1 MDQNTSKPAALSR
14 AEQFLLEQ
22 DNNRELLA
30 VNPSTL
36 RRYRGKRPATEI
48 DVKRGD
54 AKSVGE
60 PVEYDFVSGAGRDRV
75 GRSHGVVIDSA
86 EFESFRFPAAGV
98 VVVSGYLDMSKPY
111 RIEARGG
118 REAYDRGEL
127 RDCRPELVRGSD
139 DRVLKLEDLKVF
151 EKQQP

>member
-1 MDQNTSKPAALSR
+1 MNDQNTSKPAALSR

-48 DVKRGD
+48 DVKRGV

-60 PVEYDFVSGAGRDRV
+60 PIKYDFVSGAGRDRV
-75 GRSHGVVIDSA
+75 GHSHGIHIDSA
-86 EFESFRFPAAGV
+86 EFENFHFPVAGV
-98 VVVSGYLDMSKPY
+98 VVVSGYLDMSNPY
-111 RIEARGG
+111 RVEARGG

-127 RDCRPELVRGSD
+127 IDCRLELVRGVD
-139 DRVLKLEDLKVF
+139 DRVLLLENIQVF
-151 EKQQP
+151 EKQ

>member
-1 MDQNTSKPAALSR
+1 MDQNTSKTAALSR

-30 VNPSTL
+30 VNLSSL

-60 PVEYDFVSGAGRDRV
+60 PVEYDYVSGAGRDRV
-75 GRSHGVVIDSA
+75 GHSHGVNIDSA
-86 EFESFRFPAAGV
+86 EFESFHFPVAGV

-111 RIEARGG
+111 RVEARGG

-127 RDCRPELVRGSD
+127 RDCRPELARSVD

-151 EKQQP
+151 EKQ

>member
-1 MDQNTSKPAALSR
+1 MDQNTGTPAALSR

-30 VNPSTL
+30 LNPTTL
-36 RRYRGKRPATEI
+36 RRYKGRRPATEI

-54 AKSVGE
+54 AQNVGD
-60 PVEYDFVSGAGRDRV
+60 PVAYDFVSGAGRDKI
-75 GRSHGVVIDSA
+75 GRSHGVHIDAS
-86 EFESFRFPAAGV
+86 EFDSFHIPVSGV

-111 RIEARGG
+111 RVEARGG

-127 RDCRPELVRGSD
+127 RDARPELVRGAD
-139 DRVLKLEDLKVF
+139 DRVLKLEDLRVF
-151 EKQQP
+151 EKQ

>member
-75 GRSHGVVIDSA
+75 GHSHGIIIESTS
-86 EFESFRFPAAGV
+86 FENFRFPVAGV
-98 VVVSGYLDMSKPY
+98 VVVSGYLDMSNPY
-111 RIEARGG
+111 RVEARGG
-118 REAYDRGEL
+118 REAYDRDEL
-127 RDCRPELVRGSD
+127 RDCRPELARGTD
-139 DRVLKLEDLKVF
+139 DRVLKREDLKVF
-151 EKQQP
+151 EKQ

>member
-1 MDQNTSKPAALSR
+1 MDQNNGVPAAMSR
-14 AEQFLLEQ
+14 AEAFLQEQ

-36 RRYRGKRPATEI
+36 RRYKGIRPATEI

-54 AKSVGE
+54 AKNVGD
-60 PVEYDFVSGAGRDRV
+60 PVPYDFVSGAGRDRV
-75 GRSHGVVIDSA
+75 GRSHGVHIDA
-86 EFESFRFPAAGV
+86 GEFGGFHFPVAGV

-111 RIEARGG
+111 RVEARGG

-127 RDCRPELVRGSD
+127 RDCRPELVRGAD
-139 DRVLKLEDLKVF
+139 DRVLKLEDIRVF
-151 EKQQP
+151 EKQ